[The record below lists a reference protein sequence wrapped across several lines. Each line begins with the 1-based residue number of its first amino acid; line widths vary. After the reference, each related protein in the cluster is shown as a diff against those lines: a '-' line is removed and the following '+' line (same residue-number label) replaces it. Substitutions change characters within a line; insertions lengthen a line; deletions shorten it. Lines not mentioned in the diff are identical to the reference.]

1 MSNFWDYSNWGTI
14 NVVAVLLLSLI
25 IATVLKNLLPILHK
39 SLIPTSVLGGFIL
52 LIIAGIYK
60 TVTGEFFFDTEFF
73 GGQGSITLEVIT
85 YHALALGFT
94 ASALK
99 TSKNKMTKQR
109 SIEIFDSGVTTV
121 ATYLIQGILG
131 MGITI
136 VAAAFFIDN
145 FFPASGLLVP
155 FGYGQ
160 GSGQAMNFG
169 GIYEMDFGFNGGKSF
184 GLTIAALGFLSAAF
198 GGVIHL
204 NILKRRGVTFR
215 EDTLNERIKAE
226 EIEEAHEI
234 PMQGSM
240 DKMTVQVGFICG
252 TYLLAYAMMFALGN
266 AVPGF
271 KSTIYGF
278 NFILGVLAAVLVKA
292 VLNLLNKKSIV
303 KRGYTN
309 NFLLTRCSNFFFDI
323 MIVAGIAAIRLSVL
337 EQYWG
342 IMLVLGVTAAFLTYF
357 YVRFVS
363 VKLFPD
369 YPEEQF
375 LAMYGMLTGTASTGV
390 ILLREMDG
398 NFDTPAADNLVYQ
411 TFPAIAF
418 GFPIMLLATFAPKQP
433 VLCLVILVAFFA
445 VMNVILFRKFIFKRK
460 KKA

>member
-25 IATVLKNLLPILHK
+25 LATLLKNLVPILHK

-52 LIIAGIYK
+52 LVIAGVYK
-60 TVTGEFFFDTEFF
+60 TMTGEFFFDTEFF

-99 TSKNKMTKQR
+99 TSNNKLTKQR

-121 ATYLIQGILG
+121 AVYLIQGILG
-131 MGITI
+131 LGITI
-136 VAAAFFIDN
+136 IAAKLIIDN
-145 FFPASGLLVP
+145 FFPAAGILVP

-169 GIYEMDFGFNGGKSF
+169 GIFETDFGFDGGKSF

-204 NILKRRGVTFR
+204 NILKKRGDVVFNSEEGDERVTF
-215 EDTLNERIKAE
+215 E
-226 EIEEAHEI
+226 EIEGENEI

-252 TYLLAYAMMFALGN
+252 TYLFAYFLMFFLGN
-266 AVPGF
+266 LVPGF

-278 NFILGVLAAVLVKA
+278 NFILGVLAAVCVKT
-292 VLNLLNKKSIV
+292 VVKFLGERSVMKK
-303 KRGYTN
+303 KYLN
-309 NFLLTRCSNFFFDI
+309 NFVLTRCSNFFFDI

-337 EQYWG
+337 EKYWG
-342 IMLVLGVTAAFLTYF
+342 IMLVLGVVAAFATYF
-357 YVRFVS
+357 YVRLVS
-363 VKLFPD
+363 KKLFPD
-369 YPEEQF
+369 YVEEQF

-390 ILLREMDG
+390 ILLRELDG
-398 NFDTPAADNLVYQ
+398 NFKTPAADNLVYQ

-418 GFPIMLLATFAPKQP
+418 GFPIMLLATFAPKEP
-433 VLCLVILVAFFA
+433 VITLIILIGFFA

-460 KKA
+460 K